1 MSAMRVLLFGPGGQV
16 GTEIRRSARAAGAD
30 VVPIDRGLCDLAAP
44 GAAASFIRASACAAV
59 INAAGY
65 TAVDKAESE
74 PALAAAVNAEAPAEM
89 ARACAE
95 LGVPFVHFSTDYVFD
110 GTASRPYRET
120 DATAPPGVY
129 GRTKRD
135 GEKAVQAAGGA
146 YAILRLSWVFSAH
159 GANFVKTMLRLSAE
173 RDRLRVVADQE
184 GKPTPAAGAAAA
196 GLVVARA
203 LIGDPMRSGVYHFA
217 GDAATTWADFA
228 SAIFEMAGAETTVE
242 KIATADYPTP
252 AKRPAYSVLDTEK
265 IEKTFGLAAPSWRDG
280 LRAVLREL
288 GMRAVKERVQ

>member
-1 MSAMRVLLFGPGGQV
+1 MRVLLFGPGGQV
-16 GTEIRRSARAAGAD
+16 GTEIRRSALAAGAE
-30 VVPIDRGLCDLAAP
+30 VVPVGREICDLAAS
-44 GAAASFIRASACAAV
+44 GAAARFIEASACEAV
-59 INAAGY
+59 INASGY

-95 LGVPFVHFSTDYVFD
+95 LGIPFVHFSTDYVFD
-110 GTASRPYRET
+110 GKAKRPYRET
-120 DATAPPGVY
+120 DETAPLGVY
-129 GRTKRD
+129 GKTKRD
-135 GEKAVQAAGGA
+135 GETGVIAAGGA

-173 RDRLRVVADQE
+173 RDRLRVVADQT

-203 LIGDPMRSGVYHFA
+203 LAGDPMRSGVYHFA

-228 SAIFEMAGAETTVE
+228 SAIFKAAGRKTTVE
-242 KIATADYPTP
+242 RITTVDYPTP

-265 IEKTFGLAAPSWRDG
+265 IEKTFELAAPSWKDG
-280 LRAVLREL
+280 LRAVLRDL
-288 GMRAVKERVQ
+288 GAAATRERVQ